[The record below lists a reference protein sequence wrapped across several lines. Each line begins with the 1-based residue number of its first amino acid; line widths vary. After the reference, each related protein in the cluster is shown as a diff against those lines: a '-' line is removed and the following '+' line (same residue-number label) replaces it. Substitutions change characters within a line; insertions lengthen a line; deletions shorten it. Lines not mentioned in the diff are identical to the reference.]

1 MRPDQV
7 KKWLPALLL
16 FIWCLPLGSLAQE
29 TKPLSITLEGYA
41 YPYKVDFLNLNLEG
55 QDLRMAYM
63 DIMPAQPNGKTVLT
77 FTRQEFFWGLLA
89 QNYRLFVSK
98 RFPGCGS

>member
-16 FIWCLPLGSLAQE
+16 CIWCLPLGSLAQE
-29 TKPLSITLEGYA
+29 TKPLSITLEEYA
-41 YPYKVDFLNLNLEG
+41 YPYKVDWLNLNLEG

-63 DIMPAQPNGKTVLT
+63 DIKPAQPNGKTILLLHGKN
-77 FTRQEFFWGLLA
+77 FSGANRRQRNSCRAKVGW
-89 QNYRLFVSK
+89 S
-98 RFPGCGS
+98 C